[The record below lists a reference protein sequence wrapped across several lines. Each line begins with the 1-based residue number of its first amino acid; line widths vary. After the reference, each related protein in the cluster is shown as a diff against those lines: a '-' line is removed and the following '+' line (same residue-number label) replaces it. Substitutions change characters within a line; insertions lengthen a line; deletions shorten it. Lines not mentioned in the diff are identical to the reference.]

1 MELIIIIFLE
11 ASSISFATTDKKES
25 TVSLNLSE
33 DFKNWDKLSE
43 EEKDNV
49 IMPMATS
56 TNID

>member
-1 MELIIIIFLE
+1 MKKIIKLIPILLIIIIFLE

-43 EEKDNV
+43 EM
-49 IMPMATS
+49 IGRG
-56 TNID
+56 